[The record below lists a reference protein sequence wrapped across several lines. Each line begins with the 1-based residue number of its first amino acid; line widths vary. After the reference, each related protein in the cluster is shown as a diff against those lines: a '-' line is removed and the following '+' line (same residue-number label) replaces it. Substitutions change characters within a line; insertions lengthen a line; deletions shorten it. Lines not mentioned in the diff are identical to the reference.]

1 MQEKTASSWKDL
13 ANELFDDSYDESLQR
28 HRSPYVFRGLPAEY
42 PLLTS
47 LDRLNHDP
55 NTVGKIERA
64 LFRSFRKY
72 AYSEVAPGTSEWKWL
87 AIAQHHGLPTRL
99 LDWTFSP
106 FVALHFATNDLSNM
120 DSDGVVW
127 CVNFVEA
134 QDWLPTELQGLLR
147 KEQTKAFSVEILESK
162 FPRIQDVEKLK
173 GRREQFAFFFE
184 PPALDLR
191 IVNQNGLFSFMNS
204 PLQRIDTWLQSAAAD
219 SPNLSKKIVI
229 PAKLKWEVRDKL
241 DSSNI
246 TERVL
251 FPGLDGLSTWLR
263 RWYSPKNPQQ
273 RPAPDSRR
281 DF

>member
-1 MQEKTASSWKDL
+1 M
-13 ANELFDDSYDESLQR
+13 
-28 HRSPYVFRGLPAEY
+28 
-42 PLLTS
+42 
-47 LDRLNHDP
+47 
-55 NTVGKIERA
+55 IEHA

-87 AIAQHHGLPTRL
+87 AVAQHHGLPTRL

-106 FVALHFATNDLSNM
+106 FVALHFATNDLSQM

-127 CVNFVEA
+127 CVNFIEA
-134 QDWLPTELQGLLR
+134 QKWLPPELQDLLVR
-147 KEQTKAFSVEILESK
+147 ERTNAFSVEMLETK
-162 FPRIQDVEKLK
+162 FPRIQDVERLK

-191 IVNQNGLFSFMNS
+191 IVNQNGMFSFMNS
-204 PLQRIDTWLQSAAAD
+204 PHHRIDTWLESAAAD

-229 PAKLKWEVRDKL
+229 PKSLKWEVRDKL

-263 RWYSPKNPQQ
+263 RWYSPRNPQEK
-273 RPAPDSRR
+273 PAPDSRR
-281 DF
+281 T

>member
-1 MQEKTASSWKDL
+1 MKEKIVKTWRGL
-13 ANELFDDSYDESLQR
+13 AHELFGDSFDKSLQR
-28 HRSPYVFRGLPAEY
+28 HRSPYVFRGLPSDY

-47 LDRLNHDP
+47 LDRLNHTPDK
-55 NTVGKIERA
+55 VRMIERA

-72 AYSEVAPGTSEWKWL
+72 AYSEVPPETSEWKWL

-106 FVALHFATNDLSNM
+106 FVALHFATNDLSQM

-127 CVNFVEA
+127 CVDFIEA
-134 QDWLPTELQGLLR
+134 QKWLPAELQELLEM
-147 KEQTKAFSVEILESK
+147 EQTKAFSVEMLESK
-162 FPRIQDVEKLK
+162 FPRIQDVETLK
-173 GRREQFAFFFE
+173 GRGELFAFFFE

-191 IVNQNGLFSFMNS
+191 IVSQNGLFSFMNN
-204 PLQRIDTWLQSAAAD
+204 PHERIDEWLRSAAAD
-219 SPNLSKKIVI
+219 SPKLSKKIVI
-229 PAKLKWEVRDKL
+229 PKTLKWEVRDKL

-263 RWYSPKNPQQ
+263 RWYSPRNPQQ
-273 RPAPDSRR
+273 KPAPDPRR
-281 DF
+281 T